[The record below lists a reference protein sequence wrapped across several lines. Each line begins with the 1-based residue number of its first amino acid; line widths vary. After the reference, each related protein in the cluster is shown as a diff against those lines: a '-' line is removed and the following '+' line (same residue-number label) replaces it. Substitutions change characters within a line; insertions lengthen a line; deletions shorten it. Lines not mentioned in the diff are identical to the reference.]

1 MKVACLV
8 PYPLDRVPGQRFRLE
23 QWKRPLEQQGIAL
36 TFFPLLSSETMD
48 VLYKPGHLLEKARDL
63 VAGCVGRATWALR
76 QARDFD
82 AVVIYREVLLLG
94 IDFIEELLARR
105 VPTLFDFDD
114 AVWLPNVSPANRRL
128 RFLKG
133 FAKIDRILGM
143 VSSVSAGC
151 EYLADHARRFND
163 NVFVVPTSI
172 DLDLYGAPRAHEST
186 EVLTVGW
193 TGSVSTAEYLRL
205 ITDTLARAAK
215 TVPMKLV
222 FLGAANVQVPGVDVR
237 CVPWSSENEIPVI
250 RTFDVGLKPTPREDW
265 TRGKCPMKDIQYMAL
280 GIPPVATRFG
290 TTLESIEHGRTGF
303 LCDTDD
309 DWVTAL
315 ERLQD
320 VELRRQIGKDAR
332 VVVEE
337 RYSSIVAAKRFACAL
352 EAARDRFRKG
362 RRTFAAA
369 SLSSRPVEH

>member
-1 MKVACLV
+1 MNVACLV
-8 PYPLDRVPGQRFRLE
+8 PYPLDRAPGQRFRLE
-23 QWKRPLEQQGIAL
+23 QWKRPLAKLGITL
-36 TFFPLLSSETMD
+36 TFFPLLSPETMD
-48 VLYKPGHLLEKARDL
+48 ILYKPGHLVEKARDL
-63 VAGCVGRATWALR
+63 ITASVGRATWALR
-76 QARDFD
+76 QAGDFD
-82 AVVIYREVLLLG
+82 AVVIYREALLLG
-94 IDFIEELLARR
+94 IGVIERLLARR

-114 AVWLPNVSPANRRL
+114 AVWIPNVSPANRQL

-151 EYLADHARRFND
+151 EFLADHARLFNR

-172 DLDLYGAPRAHEST
+172 DLDLYGAPRAHERA

-205 ITDTLARAAK
+205 IEDTLARAAR
-215 TVPMKLV
+215 VIPMKLV
-222 FLGAANVQVPGVDVR
+222 LLGAASVQIPGVEVN
-237 CVPWSSENEIPVI
+237 CVPWSPENEIPVI
-250 RTFDVGLKPTPREDW
+250 RTFDVGLKPTPREEW

-303 LCDTDD
+303 LCDKDE
-309 DWVTAL
+309 DWVNAL

-320 VELRRQIGKDAR
+320 VELRRRIGIEAR
-332 VVVEE
+332 VVVEQ
-337 RYSSIVAAKRFACAL
+337 RYSSVVAAERFARAL
-352 EAARDRFRKG
+352 EAARDCFRSG
-362 RRTFAAA
+362 RRTF
-369 SLSSRPVEH
+369 VETSPS